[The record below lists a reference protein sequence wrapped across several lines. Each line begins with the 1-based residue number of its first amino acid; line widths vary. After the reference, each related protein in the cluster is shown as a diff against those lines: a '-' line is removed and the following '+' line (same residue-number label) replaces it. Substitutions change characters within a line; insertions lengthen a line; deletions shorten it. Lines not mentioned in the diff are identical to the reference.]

1 MARSS
6 WKIPHITSNIIE
18 YVAQQQQVLDLVHKQ
33 DPSDFNEM
41 SDTTTKTVSTRF
53 TTIARES
60 SIPRAFLGMSVQV
73 YNGQKFLSFKI
84 DADHL
89 GKKFGEFAHTR
100 KILSHKEVK
109 KKQNKKK

>member
-6 WKIPHITSNIIE
+6 WKIPHVNSNIIE
-18 YVAQQQQVLDLVHKQ
+18 YVSQQQQILDLVHKQ

-41 SDTTTKTVSTRF
+41 SETNNKTIATRF
-53 TTIARES
+53 TTISRES
-60 SIPRAFLGMSVQV
+60 VIPRALLGMSVQV
-73 YNGQKFLSFKI
+73 YNGQKYLSFKI
-84 DADHL
+84 EADHL